1 MEPLPPLHISLMVLA
16 FILLFIAVV
25 KAFRKKG
32 AWVKSHRLMAGLSV
46 ISALLAFVAMF
57 TFKANVGFPHFS
69 SPHGIMGAVILF
81 LLILMPI
88 AGTLMTKGFQ
98 SLRKPHKITGRIIL
112 VLVVLA
118 LTSGLFS
125 LMQNF

>member
-1 MEPLPPLHISLMVLA
+1 MGPLPPVHIGLMVLA
-16 FILLFIAVV
+16 FVLLFIAVV

-32 AWVKSHRLMAGLSV
+32 AWVKGHRLLAGLSV
-46 ISALLAFVAMF
+46 ISALSAFVAMF
-57 TFKANVGFPHFS
+57 AFKFTIGFPHFS
-69 SPHGIMGAVILF
+69 SPHGIMGGAILL

-98 SLRKPHKITGRIIL
+98 SLRKPHRITGRIIL
-112 VLVVLA
+112 LLVVLA